1 MAAQPSSTP
10 WEEERDGKKPVGSG
24 FREALADDARPGL
37 GLWGRAGVGPL
48 CPYPRFRGHDWQDGL
63 VLVRFRD
70 VCGSVAEADPST
82 KPG

>member
-24 FREALADDARPGL
+24 FREALADDARGPPWFGGGL
-37 GLWGRAGVGPL
+37 GGRAGVGPL

-70 VCGSVAEADPST
+70 VCG
-82 KPG
+82 